1 MDDMNRLGDLILKH
15 WTTHRPELIEELVRT
30 NQLQPVLRQ
39 AQEQTGD
46 LLYNLTVVQKM
57 EYHAAWELVMREW
70 AFLPPNLEPPSLD
83 DPERSFLE
91 RSPLKPSPL
100 EPKLSG
106 KPTQNQ
112 TPSPPAIS
120 E

>member
-15 WTTHRPELIEELVRT
+15 WTTHRPELIEELKRT
-30 NQLQPVLRQ
+30 NRLEPVLRQ

-46 LLYNLTVVQKM
+46 LLYTLTVVQKM
-57 EYHAAWELVMREW
+57 EYQTAWELAMREW
-70 AFLPPNLEPPSLD
+70 AFIPNED
-83 DPERSFLE
+83 HPEHL
-91 RSPLKPSPL
+91 PLKPQS
-100 EPKLSG
+100 SG

-112 TPSPPAIS
+112 TPSPLVIS